1 MLLSILIYGAPQSS
15 QSVHTAYRFTH
26 AALHAGHTIHR
37 VFFYGES
44 VHTASLIAA
53 PPRDEANIFELWK
66 SLASEHNLDLVV
78 CIAAALKRGVLD
90 AAEAK
95 RHEKPQFNLEAPFV
109 LSGLGQL
116 SEAAIV
122 SDRLITFGD

>member
-1 MLLSILIYGAPQSS
+1 MLLSILIYGAPYSS
-15 QSVHTAYRFTH
+15 QSVHTAYRFTQ
-26 AALHAGHTIHR
+26 AAIQQGHKIHR

-44 VHTASLIAA
+44 VQTASHISA
-53 PPRDEANIFELWK
+53 PPRDEADIYALWK
-66 SLASEHNLDLVV
+66 TLAETHQLDLVV
-78 CIAAALKRGVLD
+78 CIAAALKRGVID
-90 AAEAK
+90 SSEAK
-95 RHEKPQFNLEAPFV
+95 RHEKSAYNLAAPFI